1 MGQAQNTPGTI
12 YHGLKAG
19 SSLASNQYY
28 MVKLASTAGEVIVGA
43 ANTDAIIGVLQNDP
57 ADGEAAAIGVGG
69 VLKVAGE
76 ASVSAGNWVTC
87 SSTGRAKAT
96 TTDGDVVLGTALDA
110 TSSAGDIIRVVFWPG
125 RLYIA

>member
-1 MGQAQNTPGTI
+1 MGQAQTTPGTL
-12 YHGLKAG
+12 YSLVSSA
-19 SSLASNQYY
+19 SLASKQYY

-43 ANTDAIIGVLQNDP
+43 ANTDAIIGVVYNDP
-57 ADGEAAAIGVGG
+57 AAGQEAQIAVGG